1 MGRASMSIGDV
12 ELLFA
17 DAWAA
22 HNRAEIAAI
31 VRADEP
37 GAATAA
43 AGRAEAAIEA
53 ATAALDSLEGAQLGD
68 EDRRA
73 RTTMRVTLELL
84 GSGDSAH
91 SAVIDGPAAEG
102 DNRPADVVLAAE
114 GLAALTRRTMAG
126 YSAAADSI
134 DIGEATVGRLDV
146 LGRLATEPDPDR
158 RRALFMAL
166 EPMWRTVDGDGGPT
180 SPFRVAAAAT
190 AETWKGG
197 GSPVDLNARGL
208 GIDPADVEPWLRTI
222 LATWRDVAVT
232 GSVEPWDLRFENGAF
247 NREMDGELPL
257 AELVRINHAWYDSLG
272 ADPAALGI
280 DYDIAPRPGR
290 GPVPVAF
297 ALDVD
302 VPRRTADGWT
312 AGEQW
317 GLASYGRPRIPD
329 LGELLH
335 ETGHAIHY
343 RAVRTRPAFAPMTDQ
358 LNTLVE
364 ALGELVAWDLFEPS
378 WQRRYLD
385 RAQPVATNL
394 RARYGEVILDV
405 AWSLFEIETYK
416 APGRSPNDVWTAITS
431 DYLGVVAHPEWS
443 WWAVRG
449 QLVQSPGY
457 MVNYGLGAIITADLR
472 AHLRAVRGDW
482 TDGDPGWYEAV
493 SRAIYRWGSERLPG
507 DVLTE
512 FLGRPVSTDALVTD
526 LRRMAG
532 TSTKGA

>member
-1 MGRASMSIGDV
+1 MGRASPAIGDV
-12 ELLFA
+12 ETLFA

-31 VRADEP
+31 VRADD
-37 GAATAA
+37 
-43 AGRAEAAIEA
+43 RAVAMAMTDRAQAAIEA
-53 ATAALDSLEGAQLGD
+53 ATAALDSLEGAQLD
-68 EDRRA
+68 AEDRRA
-73 RTTMRVTLELL
+73 RATMRETLGLL
-84 GSGDSAH
+84 ASGDPAY
-91 SAVIDGPAAEG
+91 SAVVEGPAAVG
-102 DNRPADVVLAAE
+102 DDRPAEVVLATE
-114 GLAALTRRTMAG
+114 GLVALTRRTMAA

-134 DIGEATVGRLDV
+134 DIGDAQVDRLNV

-158 RRALFMAL
+158 RRALFLAL
-166 EPMWRTVDGDGGPT
+166 EPVWRTVDGDGGPT
-180 SPFRVAAAAT
+180 SPFRVAAVAT
-190 AETWKGG
+190 AKTWRRG

-208 GIDPADVEPWLRTI
+208 GIDPAEAEPWLRTI
-222 LATWRDVAVT
+222 LATWHDVAVV
-232 GSVEPWDLRFENGAF
+232 GPVEPWDLRFENGAF
-247 NREMDGELPL
+247 SREMDLELPL
-257 AELVRINHAWYDSLG
+257 AELVRINHAWYASLG
-272 ADPAALGI
+272 ADPVALGI

-317 GLASYGRPRIPD
+317 VLASYALPRIPD

-343 RAVRTRPAFAPMTDQ
+343 RAVRTRPAFAPMIDQ
-358 LNTLVE
+358 LSTLVE
-364 ALGELVAWDLFEPS
+364 GLGELAAWDLFEPT

-385 RAQPVATNL
+385 RALPVATNL

-405 AWSLFEIETYK
+405 AWSLFEIEIYK
-416 APGRSPNDVWTAITS
+416 SPGRSPNDVWTEITS
-431 DYLGVVAHPEWS
+431 DYMGVVAHPEWS

-457 MVNYGLGAIITADLR
+457 MVNYGLGAIIAADLR
-472 AHLRAVRGDW
+472 ARLRETRGDW
-482 TDGDPGWYEAV
+482 IDGDAGWYEAV
-493 SRAIYRWGSERLPG
+493 SQAVYRWGSQRLPG

-526 LRRMAG
+526 LRRMGG
-532 TSTKGA
+532 TST